1 MARWKSSSRPPRRG
15 PVAMTGDEDPAQ
27 PVNVADIRLEVAAVA
42 MEVSRIRHAVVA
54 SAEAQGIGPV
64 LRSDIALAVGEACAN
79 VVAHAYPRRA
89 TPGPLTVEA
98 YQDDGVF
105 VVVVSDEGT
114 GIEPQA
120 ESPGRGLGLGLA
132 LIARLART
140 LEIEPNGH
148 GGAKLRM
155 AFAE

>member
-1 MARWKSSSRPPRRG
+1 M
-15 PVAMTGDEDPAQ
+15 
-27 PVNVADIRLEVAAVA
+27 RLEVAAVA
-42 MEVSRIRHAVVA
+42 MEVSRIRHAVLA
-54 SAEAQGIGPV
+54 AAEAAGIGPG
-64 LRSDIALAVGEACAN
+64 LRSDIALAVSEACAN
-79 VVAHAYPRRA
+79 VVAHAYPGRA

-98 YQDDGVF
+98 FHNDGAF

-114 GIEPQA
+114 GIEPLA
-120 ESPGRGLGLGLA
+120 YSPGHGLGLGLA

-155 AFAE
+155 AFAD

>member
-1 MARWKSSSRPPRRG
+1 M
-15 PVAMTGDEDPAQ
+15 
-27 PVNVADIRLEVAAVA
+27 RLEVAAVA
-42 MEVSRIRHAVVA
+42 REVSRIRHAVLA
-54 SAEAQGIGPV
+54 AAEADGIGPE
-64 LRSDIALAVGEACAN
+64 LRSDIALAVSEACAN

-98 YQDDGVF
+98 FRDDGAF

-114 GIEPQA
+114 GIEPLTH
-120 ESPGRGLGLGLA
+120 SPGRGLGLGLA
-132 LIARLART
+132 LIARLARP